1 MRLFTPLRA
10 LAASILALAITAT
23 VGVVVA
29 TTSVDPIATAAVPAT
44 AEAADEAPADLL
56 SKEARRGEDEIS
68 RGSGRNDVDD
78 PEDVW
83 RASLEARS
91 LALESTAE
99 AINETDVAITAKLA
113 AEKAAKERAEAE
125 LMRGGTPAQNKELGR
140 RLAADLYGWG
150 GDQFTCYDN
159 IIMRESRWITT
170 ADNPTSSA
178 YGIPQ
183 ALPGSKMSSAGADWK
198 TNPAT
203 QIKWGLKYIKDRY
216 GTPCSA
222 WSFKRAHG
230 WY

>member
-1 MRLFTPLRA
+1 MRFFTPLRA
-10 LAASILALAITAT
+10 LAVSILALAIAAT
-23 VGVVVA
+23 VGVVAA
-29 TTSVDPIATAAVPAT
+29 TTTVDPIATTAMPAT
-44 AEAADEAPADLL
+44 TDATADLL
-56 SKEARRGEDEIS
+56 SQEAPRGEDEIS
-68 RGSGRNDVDD
+68 RGGVRNGVDD

-83 RASLEARS
+83 QASLEART
-91 LALESTAE
+91 LALASAAE
-99 AINETDVAITAKLA
+99 AIDETDEAIAARLA
-113 AEKAAKERAEAE
+113 EEKAAKERAEAA
-125 LMRGGTPAQNKELGR
+125 LMRGGTPAQNRELGR

-159 IIMRESRWITT
+159 IIMRESLWVTT

-183 ALPGSKMSSAGADWK
+183 ALPGKKMASEGADWL

-222 WSFKRAHG
+222 WSFKKARG